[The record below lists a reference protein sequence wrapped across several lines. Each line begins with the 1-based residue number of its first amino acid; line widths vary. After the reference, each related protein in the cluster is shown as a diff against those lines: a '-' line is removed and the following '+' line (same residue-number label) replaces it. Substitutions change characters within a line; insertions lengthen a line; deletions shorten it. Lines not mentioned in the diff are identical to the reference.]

1 MTTNPDNNNNNNNN
15 ILKEENEQQ
24 LLLLNL
30 ANANAG
36 NNPDDDDDDQK
47 KIHPPPHHSF
57 EKVTIEIDCETLL
70 KEMMRKAEGIVG
82 MVVDLTNDAWA
93 KTQAAK
99 RQQQQQQ
106 HLLHAD
112 DNTTLSSSPSSPV
125 PAATSTSTTGTDRT
139 KHPDQHSSYHRHGV
153 ASKLGAKTV
162 SEVSLDLPPADDRK
176 PPPASSICSN
186 KNFHLQN
193 DDHSDHD
200 DDDDDDDENTNPSIS
215 AEKARHIIDFVFG
228 EKDGDGF
235 QDETNDTQELPP
247 PSKKP
252 RIETM

>member
-1 MTTNPDNNNNNNNN
+1 MTTNPDNNNN
-15 ILKEENEQQ
+15 LKEENEQQ

-47 KIHPPPHHSF
+47 KIHPPHHHSF

-99 RQQQQQQ
+99 QKQQQQQ

-112 DNTTLSSSPSSPV
+112 DNSTLSSSPSSPV
-125 PAATSTSTTGTDRT
+125 PAATSTSTTGTGRT
-139 KHPDQHSSYHRHGV
+139 KHPNQHSSYHRHGM

-162 SEVSLDLPPADDRK
+162 SEVSLDLPPADV
-176 PPPASSICSN
+176 SLICSN
-186 KNFHLQN
+186 KNLHLQY
-193 DDHSDHD
+193 DDHNDHH
-200 DDDDDDDENTNPSIS
+200 DDDDENTNPSIS

-247 PSKKP
+247 PAKKP